1 LQHNNTYFCQV
12 YFINDMSNNTIVTAP
27 APKKSNK
34 NAIIIAL
41 LSLVVVVQGVKIYL
55 DSQEKQEIKTELTST
70 EQELA
75 TTMQRMTE
83 ISAELDQKIAEV
95 TRLGGDVADMLKA
108 KEEVE
113 AELKRSKRA
122 TGQEIKALKDKV
134 EGYETLLKNKDEEI
148 TKLRSVNKELLTE
161 NTSLKTEKNEL
172 GDSINRLSQ
181 SKDELATKVAIASQ
195 LKVENFKI
203 VGLTDR
209 GKERES
215 PFKSRQVGKLK
226 VEFNIAENKV
236 AAIEG
241 KKIMIRIVDEN
252 GQVLFDVNRGS
263 GTFILNGK
271 EEFYTESQEVLFDNT
286 KQRLSYLYDKG
297 SDYAS
302 GTYKLEVYT
311 DDYLMGSAE
320 FIVK

>member
-1 LQHNNTYFCQV
+1 MNENTPV
-12 YFINDMSNNTIVTAP
+12 SAP

-41 LSLVVVVQGVKIYL
+41 LSLVVVVQAVKIYL

-83 ISAELDQKIAEV
+83 IRTELDQKIAEV
-95 TRLGGDVADMLKA
+95 QKLGGDVSDMLKA
-108 KEEVE
+108 KAEVE

-134 EGYETLLKNKDEEI
+134 EGYETLLKTKDEEI
-148 TKLRSVNKELLTE
+148 TKLKSINKELLTE
-161 NTSLKTEKNEL
+161 NTSLKTEKNQL
-172 GDSINRLSQ
+172 GDSINRLSET
-181 SKDELATKVAIASQ
+181 KEELATKVAIASQ
-195 LKVENFKI
+195 LKIENMRI

-215 PFKSRQVGKLK
+215 PFKSRQIGSLK
-226 VEFNIAENKV
+226 IEFNIGENKV
-236 AAIEG
+236 APIEG

-263 GTFILNGK
+263 GTFMLNGK

-286 KQRLSYLYDKG
+286 KQKLSFLYDKG
-297 SDYAS
+297 SDYPS
-302 GTYKLEVYT
+302 GTYKMEVYT
-311 DDYLMGSAE
+311 DDYLMGSGQ
-320 FIVK
+320 FVVK

>member
-1 LQHNNTYFCQV
+1 MKESQTV
-12 YFINDMSNNTIVTAP
+12 PPPITKRSNR
-27 APKKSNK
+27 

-41 LSLVVVVQGVKIYL
+41 LSLVIVVQAIKIYL

-83 ISAELDQKIAEV
+83 ISKELDQKIAEV
-95 TRLGGDVADMLKA
+95 QKLGGDVTDLQKA
-108 KEEVE
+108 KTEVE

-134 EGYETLLKNKDEEI
+134 EGYETLLKVKDEEI
-148 TKLRSVNKELLTE
+148 TKLKSVNKELLTE
-161 NTSLKTEKNEL
+161 NTSLKTEKNQL

-181 SKDELATKVAIASQ
+181 TKEELADKVAIASQ
-195 LKVENFKI
+195 LKAENVRI

-226 VEFNIAENKV
+226 VEFNIGENNV
-236 AAIEG
+236 APVEG

-263 GTFILNGK
+263 GTFLLNGK
-271 EEFYTESQEVLFDNT
+271 EEFYTEAQEVLFDNT
-286 KQRLSYLYDKG
+286 RQKLSFLYDKG
-297 SDYAS
+297 SEYAS
-302 GTYKLEVYT
+302 GSYKLEVYT
-311 DDYLMGSAE
+311 DDYLMGSSQ
-320 FIVK
+320 FVVK

>member
-1 LQHNNTYFCQV
+1 MTEDDSEL
-12 YFINDMSNNTIVTAP
+12 SS

-41 LSLVVVVQGVKIYL
+41 LSLVVVVQAVKIYL

-83 ISAELDQKIAEV
+83 ISTELDQKIAEV
-95 TRLGGDVADMLKA
+95 KKLGGDVSDLTKA
-108 KEEVE
+108 KTEIE
-113 AELKRSKRA
+113 AELRRSKRA

-134 EGYETLLKNKDEEI
+134 GGYEILLKNKDEEI
-148 TKLRSVNKELLTE
+148 TKLKSVNKELFTE
-161 NTSLKTEKNEL
+161 NTSLKTEKNQL

-181 SKDELATKVAIASQ
+181 SKEELATKVAIASQ
-195 LKVENFKI
+195 LKVENVKI

-226 VEFNIAENKV
+226 VEFNIAENEV
-236 AAIEG
+236 APIEG
-241 KKIMIRIVDEN
+241 KKIMIRIIDEN

-263 GTFILNGK
+263 GTFIFNGK

-286 KQRLSYLYDKG
+286 KQKLSFLYDKG
-297 SDYAS
+297 SDYPA
-302 GTYKLEVYT
+302 GTYNLEVYT
-311 DDYLMGSAE
+311 DDYLMGSGQ
-320 FIVK
+320 FVVK